1 MPSLAKAK
9 EEWSTN
15 AGHDVLVLPELSAL
29 FSEQMHS
36 ESTKSSP

>member
-1 MPSLAKAK
+1 MPSLAKEK

-15 AGHDVLVLPELSAL
+15 AGHDVLPELSAL

-36 ESTKSSP
+36 ESTNP